1 MRIKS
6 SKTIKLYN
14 EFDFSRRRKEIFE
27 RAKKKQPTAEHR
39 KKNHSIWKL
48 PFKSVRL
55 SQKPAY
61 EIKTAG
67 EKLIAYNFTVR
78 TIEINQAKLKQYDLL
93 LNTSNGFCAGR
104 ALLCSLLKLAL
115 GRAFLLDVRVVTRF
129 TAICTTIREKSI
141 FLWLQRSLRWE
152 MFFIWL
158 SSDLCGQKAICT
170 SDTHFNYLLNCL
182 YWTQFQSAHAEK
194 SLGELMMM
202 LWALKLTITFSSN
215 SEIINIILYIPAWC
229 FLIPLSSSTI
239 KFIIE
244 LRQTLMF
251 TQRVNIKHNL
261 WSNKQITCFTV
272 FFSLHRAVNIFRH
285 DLLLAFAM
293 DVIGG
298 DVTRN
303 CCPTIARE
311 RVASFIIQF
320 RRNEY
325 FYCSWKWLAFRFNY
339 LICMSVFPFH
349 HGTVS
354 SIT

>member
-1 MRIKS
+1 MNLISLGGGKR
-6 SKTIKLYN
+6 Y
-14 EFDFSRRRKEIFE
+14 SRGQ
-27 RAKKKQPTAEHR
+27 KKAANSRTQ

-158 SSDLCGQKAICT
+158 SSDLCGQKAICA

-272 FFSLHRAVNIFRH
+272 FFSLSIELCTYF
-285 DLLLAFAM
+285 
-293 DVIGG
+293 
-298 DVTRN
+298 VTIYWRLQW
-303 CCPTIARE
+303 T
-311 RVASFIIQF
+311 
-320 RRNEY
+320 
-325 FYCSWKWLAFRFNY
+325 WLAVT
-339 LICMSVFPFH
+339 LHAIAAPP
-349 HGTVS
+349 
-354 SIT
+354 